1 MRRALWIITALLLL
15 TVVGAVVAAVVWGPG
30 YVEAELRRRAAARG
44 WQVEWASMSLAAGPV
59 EFEAVRLSRGP
70 ITVTLDRLAVIPRW
84 QDLGA
89 GMPVE
94 RVEAE
99 GATVTLDLAALA
111 DSGLTALDL
120 DPATADVAAPR
131 DPAALPP
138 VSLHRLRVI
147 ARHDGRAVAEAAADV
162 ARWLPGEPEPL
173 RLAGARLHVETPHGR
188 LDAPAQRVRVD
199 PITRIVTADGI
210 TRLKPGA
217 PPQIPSEAIEVSAPL
232 LSLADGI
239 RLDARALGGDVTLTL
254 DGPPTAPL
262 ALHLDARDLDLAA
275 ALAPL
280 TAHRPLTAAGRLDLA
295 LTIYDPR
302 AQRPPSA
309 LALTLTLRDGTLT
322 HPALAPEPLDG
333 IEGTLHLLI
342 EHTPD
347 GWHLDGE
354 ATTAGV
360 TARGTL
366 TADTLGPLA
375 HLRLRAALDPVPC
388 DVAYAALPRALRGP
402 YADARFDTMEP
413 DARGN
418 MKRAGPPPLFA
429 PTLDLDLPLDH
440 PFDLRFRPTG
450 IAGACPVSAL
460 HATALPPALR
470 DGDKKKRGLPRGIEK
485 DVAWLLEDFTHPV
498 PADPPADRVG
508 PGDES
513 WVDIDT
519 LPAYIPAVMYLSE
532 DRSLFERPGALDMK
546 LISRALKFDLQRGR
560 YVYGGSTLPQQLVKN
575 LFLARDKTLA
585 RKLQE
590 AIIANRVTVVV
601 PPERILALYINC
613 IEFAPGVYGL
623 RRAAWHYF
631 GVPPEALTPKQAVFL
646 ATAKPSPAYADTLR
660 KRGYT
665 PDTPH
670 YRRYM
675 RRLFDRL
682 VEIGA
687 LTEADVQA
695 EGPLQVTF

>member
-1 MRRALWIITALLLL
+1 MRRALWITTALLLL
-15 TVVGAVVAAVVWGPG
+15 ALTGAIVAAVVWGPG
-30 YVEAELRRRAAARG
+30 YVEDELRRRAAARG
-44 WQVEWASMSLAAGPV
+44 WQVEWSSMALGAGPV
-59 EFEAVRLSRGP
+59 EFEAVHLSRGP
-70 ITVTLDRLAVIPRW
+70 VTVTLDRLAVVPRW
-84 QDLGA
+84 QDLGE

-99 GATVTLDLAALA
+99 GATVTLDLDTLA
-111 DSGLTALDL
+111 DAGLADL
-120 DPATADVAAPR
+120 GPSAPEAAPR

-147 ARHDGRAVAEAAADV
+147 ARRDGRALAEATADV

-188 LDAPAQRVRVD
+188 LDAPPQRVRVD
-199 PITRIVTADGI
+199 PITRTLTADGT
-210 TRLKPGA
+210 TRLHLGA
-217 PPQIPSEAIEVSAPL
+217 PPQIPSEAIEVITPRL
-232 LSLADGI
+232 TLADGI
-239 RLDARALGGDVTLTL
+239 TLTARLLDGEVTLTH
-254 DGPPTAPL
+254 DGPPTAPT

-280 TAHRPLTAAGRLDLA
+280 GAARRALTASGRLDLA
-295 LTIYDPR
+295 FTVHDPLTTR
-302 AQRPPSA
+302 APLMLS
-309 LALTLTLRDGTLT
+309 LTLRDGALT

-333 IEGTLHLLI
+333 LAGTLHALI

-347 GWHLDGE
+347 GWHIDGE

-413 DARGN
+413 DARGVP
-418 MKRAGPPPLFA
+418 KRVGPPPLFA

-440 PFDLRFRPTG
+440 PFDLRFRPDG

-460 HATALPPALR
+460 QATATPPALM
-470 DGDKKKRGLPRGIEK
+470 DGDRKKRGLKRGIER

-519 LPAYIPAVMYLSE
+519 LPPYIPAVMYLSE
-532 DRSLFERPGALDMK
+532 DQSLFERPGALDMK

-575 LFLARDKTLA
+575 LFLQRDKTLA

-623 RRAAWHYF
+623 RRAAGHYF

-660 KRGYT
+660 KRGRT

-687 LTEADVQA
+687 LTEADVEA